1 MNLYIIKYHKHVWI
15 FLMEITIKDAFSK
28 AIEAHRIGN
37 FELAKIIYEA
47 VLKKKPHIQ
56 MQILT
61 WVFCFRQKVT

>member
-1 MNLYIIKYHKHVWI
+1 
-15 FLMEITIKDAFSK
+15 MEITIKDALAK